1 MIVEDLKDYVFD
13 EVILYKEDSENENE
27 FIKFINIYKGYL
39 ASAETSVLKLKIR
52 SIGANENGF
61 VEIEVE

>member
-1 MIVEDLKDYVFD
+1 MTVKDLKDYLFD
-13 EVILYKEDSENENE
+13 EVILYKEDSVNENE

-39 ASAETSVLKLKIR
+39 SDAEISILKLKIR
-52 SIGANENGF
+52 SIGSNVNGF